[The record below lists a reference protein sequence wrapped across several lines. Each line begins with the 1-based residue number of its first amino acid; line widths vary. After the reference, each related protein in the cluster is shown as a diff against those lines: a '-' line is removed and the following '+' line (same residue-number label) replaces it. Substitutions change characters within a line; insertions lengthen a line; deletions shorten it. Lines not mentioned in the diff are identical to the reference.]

1 MHDTRSCTRTAPR
14 APPTVHLAATS
25 GGHLDLLMGLSD
37 SFAAYRRVW
46 VVSPGSATDALAAD
60 GEKVILLPRFHGL
73 TRRNARLGL
82 CSLRPA
88 LRERPRLVVTS
99 GSGSVVPFC
108 LAARALGARIVFI
121 ETMARTQAR
130 RIASCR
136 RWRMSHSSSGPRGR
150 GCTRG
155 PTSAGQARLVRSRCG
170 SGLPVEAK
178 VLSSLSEPIFSRS
191 IVFLRWWISPL
202 TKGSC
207 RCLSSRSP
215 AGPRTSRV
223 AIRQ

>member
-1 MHDTRSCTRTAPR
+1 MDNETARCEHMGHRGRARHRRHGAPKRPPRRACPAISALRAWLTGADMHDARSCTRTAPR

-60 GEKVILLPRFHGL
+60 GEKVILLPRFNGL

-108 LAARALGARIVFI
+108 LSQPGLW
-121 ETMARTQAR
+121 R
-130 RIASCR
+130 RESCSSR
-136 RWRMSHSSSGPRGR
+136 RWPG
-150 GCTRG
+150 
-155 PTSAGQARLVRSRCG
+155 
-170 SGLPVEAK
+170 
-178 VLSSLSEPIFSRS
+178 
-191 IVFLRWWISPL
+191 
-202 TKGSC
+202 
-207 RCLSSRSP
+207 
-215 AGPRTSRV
+215 
-223 AIRQ
+223 